1 MGRSDGKLVKDLPAL
16 DRIVPHL
23 MDRRYDA
30 TNFAKFEFEMTNL
43 TAFLKKLRTEGHKVG
58 LMDVVIMAYARMAQ
72 NTPELNRFVVNKK
85 IYQRNH
91 LCVSFSMLRREG
103 DKFVDTVVKVYIE
116 PEDDLLTVSR
126 KIREGIKE
134 NEQIQTRNVMDRF
147 VDGLMSIPILPGFLV
162 GLIKWMDRRGV
173 LPRSIIDL
181 SPFHT
186 SMFLSNLGSI
196 QMDYIYHH
204 IYEFGTTSLFISMGK
219 PRRVPTEDGQ
229 TKRMMTMGIAMDERI
244 CKGVTWVRLLFEFRR
259 LLENPEQML
268 GARGERETVE
278 VT

>member
-1 MGRSDGKLVKDLPAL
+1 MGRSDGKLVKGLPAL

-30 TNFAKFEFEMTNL
+30 TNFAKFEYEMTNVNE
-43 TAFLKKLRTEGHKVG
+43 FLRKLRAEGHKVG
-58 LMDVVIMAYARMAQ
+58 LMDVVIMAYARLCQ
-72 NTPELNRFVVNKK
+72 STPELNRFVVNKK

-103 DKFVDTVVKVYIE
+103 DRFVDTVVKVYIE
-116 PEDDLLTVSR
+116 PEDDLLAVSR
-126 KIREGIKE
+126 KIRESIKA

-147 VDGLMSIPILPGFLV
+147 ADGLMAVPVLPGFLLSV
-162 GLIKWMDRRGV
+162 IKWMDRRGI
-173 LPRSIIDL
+173 LPKSIINL

-219 PRRVPTEDGQ
+219 PRRVTEGDQ
-229 TKRMMTMGIAMDERI
+229 TKRMMTLGIAMDERI
-244 CKGVTWVRLLFEFRR
+244 CKGVTWVRSLFEFRR
-259 LLENPEQML
+259 LLENPELLLTVQ
-268 GARGERETVE
+268 ERETVGSR
-278 VT
+278 

>member
-30 TNFAKFEFEMTNL
+30 TNFAKFEFDMTNL
-43 TAFLKKLRTEGHKVG
+43 AAFLKRLRAEGHKVG
-58 LMDVVIMAYARMAQ
+58 VMDVVMMAYARLAQ
-72 NTPELNRFVVNKK
+72 GTPELNRFVVNKK

-91 LCVSFSMLRREG
+91 LCISFTMLRREG
-103 DKFVDTVVKVYIE
+103 DRFVDTVVKIYIE
-116 PEDDLLTVSR
+116 PEDDLLTVSQ

-147 VDGLMSIPILPGFLV
+147 ADGLMSIPILPGFLISV
-162 GLIKWMDRRGV
+162 IKWMDRRGI
-173 LPRSIIDL
+173 LPKSIVHL

-204 IYEFGTTSLFISMGK
+204 IYEFGTTSLFITMGK
-219 PRRVPTEDGQ
+219 PRRVVEDGQ
-229 TKRMMTMGIAMDERI
+229 TKRMMTLGIAMDERI

-259 LLENPEQML
+259 LLENPEQMM
-268 GARGERETVE
+268 GEQKAREAIGVK
-278 VT
+278 